1 MPSTIGAETL
11 IPTTA
16 ALLVQGGDAR
26 VMLDTASGC
35 NKYSCPAYPDP
46 ALIAL
51 GSSTASVISP
61 AGFAAAS
68 SLREKLQL
76 SASIEPAI
84 VSYTRELD
92 RIRAELI
99 ALCELNGSSGLEVVF
114 AASGTDSH
122 LIAAQLVHSQG
133 QPLCAIMVD
142 AAETGSGVAAA
153 LAGRHFS
160 TRTAL
165 SSAVEAGSV
174 IADPLIKVVTVA
186 MRLEDGTPRA
196 ASAIDAEVTAR
207 TLAAVTAGQR
217 VLLTQVDVSKTGMI
231 APSVACV
238 AALHQQYPGQV
249 DVLVDACQW
258 RISMAT
264 LRAYLDYGYIV
275 AITGSKFITGPTFSG
290 ALLIPS
296 SVANKLRQFPVP
308 AILRAYSTRA
318 DWSRHWD
325 VGNLREDAINYGLLL
340 RWEAA
345 LAELRL
351 FLALPEQ
358 RVSEF
363 LQIFAEAVEQK
374 LGSESVFARLPV
386 PDLERFGDGVTS
398 WDKLPTIFP
407 FLLKRQQDNRT
418 TQLLNN
424 DEITQLYYALQS
436 DLSKG
441 IGSGSDVALK
451 DLLASRVQ
459 LGQPVRCAK
468 CNGLPASALRLCV
481 SARIITDALSPQG
494 AGESAVIAQA
504 LAALDKVALLV
515 RANWMQAER

>member
-1 MPSTIGAETL
+1 MQSSVRSEAL
-11 IPTTA
+11 IPPTA

-26 VMLDTASGC
+26 VVLDATSGC
-35 NKYSCPAYPDP
+35 NKYGCQAYPDP

-61 AGFAAAS
+61 EGFAAAC
-68 SLREKLQL
+68 SLREKLQQC
-76 SASIEPAI
+76 ASIEPAA

-99 ALCELNGSSGLEVVF
+99 ALCRLNDLSGLEVVF

-122 LIAAQLVHSQG
+122 LIAAQLLQHQG

-142 AAETGSGVAAA
+142 EAETGSGVAAA

-165 SSAVEAGSV
+165 SSMVEAGSA
-174 IADPLIKVVTVA
+174 ISDLPIKVVTVA
-186 MRLEDGTPRA
+186 MRLEDGSPRTA
-196 ASAIDAEVTAR
+196 GAIDAEVRAR
-207 TLAAVTAGQR
+207 TLEAVADGQR

-231 APSVACV
+231 APSIACV
-238 AALHQQYPGQV
+238 TALHQQYPSQV

-290 ALLIPS
+290 ALLMPS
-296 SVANKLRQFPVP
+296 PVANALRQFPVP
-308 AILRAYSTRA
+308 ASLRAYSARA

-325 VGNLREDAINYGLLL
+325 VGNLREDATNYGLLL

-351 FLALPEQ
+351 FLALPEH

-363 LQIFAEAVEQK
+363 LQKFAAAVERK
-374 LGSESVFARLPV
+374 LASDPVFESLPV
-386 PDLERFGDGVTS
+386 PDLQRFEESVAG
-398 WDKLPTIFP
+398 WDQYPTIFP
-407 FLLKRQQDNRT
+407 FLLKRQLDNGT
-418 TQLLNN
+418 AALLNN
-424 DEITQLYYALQS
+424 DEIMQIYHDLQYSLSEEISS
-436 DLSKG
+436 D
-441 IGSGSDVALK
+441 SDVALK
-451 DLLASRVQ
+451 EALASRVQ
-459 LGQPVRCAK
+459 LGQPVRCAT
-468 CNGLPASALRLCV
+468 CNGLPASALRLCM
-481 SARIITDALSPQG
+481 SARMIADALSLNG

-504 LAALDKVALLV
+504 LGALDKVALLV
-515 RANWMQAER
+515 NRNSMQS